1 MIYDMKLIENEFNN
15 VKYKGKVI
23 EVRIN
28 DEKRRGIVKGDK
40 ILFHKLPDMKES
52 ILVNV
57 EQVDKFYRFEEV
69 YRKFPTYYFGYK
81 GSSIKDLVDKIYK
94 IYSKEEE
101 KNLGVVAIKFNID
114 ESNFTN

>member
-1 MIYDMKLIENEFNN
+1 MHNMRLIEDEFNN
-15 VKYKGKVI
+15 IKYKGKVI

-28 DEKRRGIVKGDK
+28 DEKRRCIGEGDK
-40 ILFHKLPDMKES
+40 IIFHKLPDMKES

-57 EQVDKFYRFEEV
+57 EKVYVFHRFEEV
-69 YRKFPTYYFGYK
+69 YGKFPISYFGYE
-81 GSSIKDLVDKIYK
+81 GISTKDLLDKIYA

-114 ESNFTN
+114 KSNLTN